1 MNINTGLINQL
12 SAQVKK
18 KRTAQRPFLVG
29 VSGVQGVGKSTL
41 SQQLSERLQQ
51 DGISCESVSL
61 DDFYLDPQERAQLAE
76 QYHPLFKQRGLPGTH
91 DLALLDTI
99 LTQFRAG
106 KAFSLP
112 VFDKSIDTKLPQ
124 SQWRQVEAELSVLIL
139 EGWCIGIGAQPESL
153 LTQPINAYEQQHDTD
168 ALFRKTVNQFLKQ
181 YYQPRFAQIDYLI
194 YLNGMDFE
202 RVFRWRLQQEHQLIK
217 TRGQGMNDEQVKQFI
232 QPFHRLSEWGMQSLA
247 NVADTEICLGEARE
261 VVNVKYSSA
270 D

>member
-1 MNINTGLINQL
+1 MRECIAG
-12 SAQVKK
+12 
-18 KRTAQRPFLVG
+18 RFL
-29 VSGVQGVGKSTL
+29 L
-41 SQQLSERLQQ
+41 R
-51 DGISCESVSL
+51 
-61 DDFYLDPQERAQLAE
+61 PQERVQLAE

-91 DLALLDTI
+91 DLVLFDTI
-99 LTQFRAG
+99 LTQFRVG

-112 VFDKSIDTKLPQ
+112 VFDKSIDKKLPR

-153 LTQPINAYEQQHDTD
+153 LTQPINAYEQQQDAG

-217 TRGQGMNDEQVKQFI
+217 ARGQGMDDEQVKQFI

-247 NVADTEICLGEARE
+247 NLADTEICLGETRE
-261 VVNVKYSSA
+261 VVSVKHRFV